1 MVAVPLQFRQRV
13 GPGPSGAAV
22 ANLCPPFRAMSDL
35 LSSAAGILPCGRRQW
50 RRIASNA
57 HDQFLPGIKP
67 WPTHGRPGMTIGIFI
82 GLLGGL
88 VLLTLG
94 GELLVRGSV
103 RVAERLGVSPLL
115 IGLTLVG
122 FGTSM
127 PELMT
132 SVQAALIGS
141 PGIAVGNIV
150 GSNIANI
157 LLILGASALIWPIQV
172 PAKAL
177 RRDGMLVAATAAL
190 LAAVGLFWMLDRLVG
205 AVFLAGLIGYIVYA
219 FRTERTGTADHTAA
233 FDKALA
239 LEGLHPV
246 THPEALR
253 AGRTGRALLAPTAL
267 ALAGLV
273 LVMIG
278 GRVLVDAAVG
288 LARLYEI
295 SETVIGLTIVAVGTS
310 MPELVTSI
318 VAAVRRQAE
327 VALGNVLGSNIYNT
341 LGIGGTTALISPNM
355 VPVEIA
361 HFDAFVMLAASVLL
375 LLFARSG
382 WRIGRREGGLLL
394 AGYGTYV
401 WAVWPA

>member
-1 MVAVPLQFRQRV
+1 
-13 GPGPSGAAV
+13 
-22 ANLCPPFRAMSDL
+22 
-35 LSSAAGILPCGRRQW
+35 
-50 RRIASNA
+50 
-57 HDQFLPGIKP
+57 
-67 WPTHGRPGMTIGIFI
+67 MTISILI

-94 GELLVRGSV
+94 GEFLVRGSV

-157 LLILGASALIWPIQV
+157 LLILGAAALIWPIQV

-190 LAAVGLFWMLDRLVG
+190 LAAVGLLWTLDRLVG
-205 AVFLAGLIGYIVYA
+205 AVFLVGLIGYIVYA

-239 LEGLHPV
+239 LEGLHAV
-246 THPEALR
+246 THPEAPR
-253 AGRTGRALLAPTAL
+253 TGRTGRALLVPIAL

-278 GRVLVDAAVG
+278 GGVLVDAAVG
-288 LARLYEI
+288 LARVYEI
-295 SETVIGLTIVAVGTS
+295 SEAVIGLTIVAVGTS

-341 LGIGGTTALISPNM
+341 LGIGGATALISPNM